1 MTTDGPA
8 SSVRHTDPKTR
19 FLAAAL
25 ISFSVAF
32 ATGIPAAVAAVLLS
46 LVLIALFRPNG
57 KELKKRLLA
66 ANAFILFL
74 WVFTPFTTPGTPV
87 WSIGPL
93 EATDAG
99 VRLSLLVTLKC
110 NAIIA
115 SLFSLTAG
123 LTLSESAMALQKLG
137 LPPKLVMLL
146 LFTGRYIESFSQE
159 YKRLRDAARLR
170 GFAPKT
176 TLFTYRVYATLM
188 GQLFVRAFARAERTG
203 EAMRL
208 RGFDGVNLRCLEWA
222 GTSDARQ
229 NLALISFAV
238 LEIAILA
245 SLMILRPF

>member
-32 ATGIPAAVAAVLLS
+32 ATGIPAAIAAVLLS
-46 LVLIALFRPNG
+46 LVLIALFRPNA

-93 EATDAG
+93 TATDAG

-159 YKRLRDAARLR
+159 YKRLRGRRAAPRLRPKQRFSRIASTRPSWGSFSSEPFDRAGADGGGDAA
-170 GFAPKT
+170 P
-176 TLFTYRVYATLM
+176 
-188 GQLFVRAFARAERTG
+188 
-203 EAMRL
+203 
-208 RGFDGVNLRCLEWA
+208 GV
-222 GTSDARQ
+222 
-229 NLALISFAV
+229 
-238 LEIAILA
+238 
-245 SLMILRPF
+245 

>member
-32 ATGIPAAVAAVLLS
+32 ATGIPAAIAAVLLS
-46 LVLIALFRPNG
+46 LVLIALFRPNA

-93 EATDAG
+93 TATDAG

-123 LTLSESAMALQKLG
+123 LTLSESAMAL
-137 LPPKLVMLL
+137 PKLVMLL

-188 GQLFVRAFARAERTG
+188 GQLFVRAFDRAERTG

>member
-32 ATGIPAAVAAVLLS
+32 ATGIPAAIAAVLLS
-46 LVLIALFRPNG
+46 LVLIALFRPNA

-93 EATDAG
+93 TATDAG

-115 SLFSLTAG
+115 SLFR
-123 LTLSESAMALQKLG
+123 
-137 LPPKLVMLL
+137 LPPGSRFLNP
-146 LFTGRYIESFSQE
+146 RW
-159 YKRLRDAARLR
+159 
-170 GFAPKT
+170 
-176 TLFTYRVYATLM
+176 
-188 GQLFVRAFARAERTG
+188 
-203 EAMRL
+203 
-208 RGFDGVNLRCLEWA
+208 RCRN
-222 GTSDARQ
+222 S
-229 NLALISFAV
+229 
-238 LEIAILA
+238 A
-245 SLMILRPF
+245 SPRNS

>member
-32 ATGIPAAVAAVLLS
+32 ATGIPDAIAAVLLS
-46 LVLIALFRPNG
+46 LVLIALFRPNA

-93 EATDAG
+93 TATDAG

-123 LTLSESAMALQKLG
+123 L
-137 LPPKLVMLL
+137 PPKLVLLL

-188 GQLFVRAFARAERTG
+188 GQLFVRAFDRAERTG